1 MSEALKGRE
10 HVEQFN
16 TFPRL
21 AAAVASRALG
31 QQEETF
37 GGSDS
42 DSESSSSSSS
52 ESADF

>member
-1 MSEALKGRE
+1 MNRQPVGFDA
-10 HVEQFN
+10 
-16 TFPRL
+16 RL

-42 DSESSSSSSS
+42 DSDSSSSS

>member
-1 MSEALKGRE
+1 MNRQPVGFDA
-10 HVEQFN
+10 
-16 TFPRL
+16 RL

-42 DSESSSSSSS
+42 ESESSSSSSS